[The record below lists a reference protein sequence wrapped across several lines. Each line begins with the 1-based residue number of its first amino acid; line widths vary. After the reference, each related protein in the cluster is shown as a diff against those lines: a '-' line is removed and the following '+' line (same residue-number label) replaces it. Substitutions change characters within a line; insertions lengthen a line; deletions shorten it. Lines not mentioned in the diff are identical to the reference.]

1 MRNWA
6 RGRGFFAGMAYLNVE
21 GAIKHYGATTAL
33 NGVSFTVAKGEFF
46 TLLGPSGCG
55 KTTLLRSIAGFSQL
69 SAGRVTLDGTDLL
82 AVPPHKRDI
91 GMVFQDYAIFPHLT
105 VADNVAFGLKARKIA
120 ASEISDRVAEALA
133 TVRLSALSERLPA
146 ALSGGQQQRIGI
158 ARAMVVKPRLLL
170 MDEPLSNLDA
180 KLRLDLRDEIRDI
193 QRTIGI
199 AAIYVTH
206 DQEEALAI
214 SDRICVMD
222 SGSIEQIGTPQQI
235 YGQPATRFVA
245 SFVGTMNLFAPAA
258 FGLPDVPGV
267 AQWALRPE
275 RLRLAEAGASDDSS
289 FAGLVE
295 HFTYLGREAHL
306 TVQAQ
311 GHRLVAQIAAPP
323 ADLAIEAGREIQL
336 SFDRADLQ
344 AFDAAGRRVRTERV
358 A

>member
-1 MRNWA
+1 
-6 RGRGFFAGMAYLNVE
+6 MAYLNVE
-21 GAIKHYGATTAL
+21 GAIKRYGATTAL
-33 NGVSFTVAKGEFF
+33 NGVSFSVAKGEFF

-69 SAGRVTLDGTDLL
+69 SEGRVALDGADLL

-105 VADNVAFGLKARKIA
+105 VAENVAFGLKARKVATSVIR
-120 ASEISDRVAEALA
+120 DRVAEALA

-222 SGSIEQIGTPQQI
+222 GGSIEQIGTPQQI

-245 SFVGTMNLFAPAA
+245 SFVGTMNLLSPEA
-258 FGLPDVPGV
+258 FGLPAVPGV

-275 RLRLAEAGASDDSS
+275 RLRLAEAGATEHGASGFS
-289 FAGLVE
+289 GLVE

-306 TVQAQ
+306 TVKAQ

-323 ADLAIEAGREIQL
+323 PDLAIEAGREIRL
-336 SFDRADLQ
+336 SFDRADLH
-344 AFDAAGRRVRTERV
+344 AFDAAGRRVRTGL
-358 A
+358 AA

>member
-1 MRNWA
+1 
-6 RGRGFFAGMAYLNVE
+6 MAYLTVD
-21 GAIKHYGATTAL
+21 GAIKRYGATTAL
-33 NGVSFTVAKGEFF
+33 KGVSFSVAKGEFF

-69 SAGRVTLDGTDLL
+69 TEGRVDLAGQDLL

-105 VADNVAFGLKARKIA
+105 VAENVAFGLKARKVA
-120 ASEISDRVAEALA
+120 TSEIRGRVAEALA
-133 TVRLSALSERLPA
+133 TVRLAALADRLPA

-180 KLRLDLRDEIRDI
+180 KLRVDLRDEIRAI

-222 SGSIEQIGTPQQI
+222 HGCVEQIGTPQQI
-235 YGQPATRFVA
+235 YGKPATRFVA
-245 SFVGTMNLFAPAA
+245 SFVGTMNLLAPSA

-275 RLRLAEAGASDDSS
+275 RLRLAEAGASEGGSENGAAS
-289 FAGLVE
+289 IAGTVE
-295 HFTYLGREAHL
+295 HFSYLGREAHL

-311 GHRLVAQIAAPP
+311 GHRLVAQIGSPP
-323 ADLAIEAGREIQL
+323 PDLAIEAGRQIRL
-336 SFDRADLQ
+336 SFDRADLHP
-344 AFDAAGRRVRTERV
+344 FDAQGRRVGAER
-358 A
+358 AA

>member
-1 MRNWA
+1 
-6 RGRGFFAGMAYLNVE
+6 MAYLTVD
-21 GAIKHYGATTAL
+21 GAIKRYGATTAL
-33 NGVSFTVAKGEFF
+33 NGVSFSVAKGEFF

-69 SAGRVTLDGTDLL
+69 TEGRVDLAGHDLL
-82 AVPPHKRDI
+82 SVPPHKRDI

-105 VADNVAFGLKARKIA
+105 VAENVAFGLKARKVA
-120 ASEISDRVAEALA
+120 TSEIRGRVAEALA
-133 TVRLSALSERLPA
+133 TVRLAALADRLPA

-180 KLRLDLRDEIRDI
+180 KLRLDLRDEIRAI

-222 SGSIEQIGTPQQI
+222 HGCVEQIGTPQQI

-245 SFVGTMNLFAPAA
+245 SFVGTMNLLAPAA
-258 FGLPDVPGV
+258 FGLPEVKGV

-275 RLRLAEAGASDDSS
+275 RLRLAEAGAG
-289 FAGLVE
+289 AGERGAGNGAASIAGTVE
-295 HFTYLGREAHL
+295 HFSYLGREAHL

-311 GHRLVAQIAAPP
+311 GHRLVAQIGAPP
-323 ADLAIEAGREIQL
+323 PDLAIEAGRQIRL
-336 SFDRADLQ
+336 SFDPADLHG
-344 AFDAAGRRVRTERV
+344 FDAKGRRVQAEL
-358 A
+358 AA